1 MLETSS
7 DKPLYLQLV
16 DELETTIREQMS
28 PHDKLPSERELTD
41 QHGVSRITVRL
52 ALQELE
58 QRGLVYK
65 KQGKGTFVSEVSDS
79 VVDLSKAYSFTEQIR
94 KMGKTPMTT
103 IISFTT
109 SLAAKDLAKEMGLE
123 EGEEVYILERL
134 RSADHVP
141 MMLETSYI
149 PVATFPD
156 LARELLERKPLYDI
170 FAEDYKQS
178 IRIAEEEFYASLAL
192 DVAAKWLEIPE
203 HSPVLQLLR
212 KSYNAKNKLIEYTV
226 SVARADQFR
235 YKITHRQQ
243 KKNLFG
249 INFYKKK

>member
-1 MLETSS
+1 MLETSG

-28 PHDKLPSERELTD
+28 TNDKLPSERELTD
-41 QHGVSRITVRL
+41 QYGVSRITVRL

-65 KQGKGTFVSEVSDS
+65 KQGKGTFVSEVGDS
-79 VVDLSKAYSFTEQIR
+79 VVDLSKAYSFTEQMR

-103 IISFTT
+103 ILSFTT
-109 SLAAKDLAKEMGLE
+109 SLVAEDLGKEMGL
-123 EGEEVYILERL
+123 GEDDEVYVLERL
-134 RSADHVP
+134 RSADQVP

-178 IRIAEEEFYASLAL
+178 IRVAEEEFYASLAL
-192 DVAAKWLEIPE
+192 DAAAKWLEIPE
-203 HSPVLQLLR
+203 HSPVLQLQR
-212 KSYNAKNKLIEYTV
+212 KSYNAKNKLVEYTV

-235 YKITHRQQ
+235 YKLTHRQQ
-243 KKNLFG
+243 KKPFFG
-249 INFYKKK
+249 INFNKKK

>member
-28 PHDKLPSERELTD
+28 AHDKLLSERELTD
-41 QHGVSRITVRL
+41 QYGVSRITVRL

-79 VVDLSKAYSFTEQIR
+79 VVDLSKAYSFTEQMR
-94 KMGKTPMTT
+94 KLGKTPVTT
-103 IISFTT
+103 IITFTSSAIT
-109 SLAAKDLAKEMGLE
+109 NDLAKEMGLKE
-123 EGEEVYILERL
+123 EDEVYVLERL
-134 RSADHVP
+134 RSADQVP

-149 PVATFPD
+149 PVASFPD

-170 FAEDYKQS
+170 FTEDYKQP
-178 IRIAEEEFYASLAL
+178 IRIAEEEFYASLASET
-192 DVAAKWLEIPE
+192 DAKWLEITAN
-203 HSPVLQLLR
+203 SPVLQLQR

-243 KKNLFG
+243 KKPFFG
-249 INFYKKK
+249 INFNKKK

>member
-1 MLETSS
+1 MIETAS

-28 PHDKLPSERELTD
+28 AHDKLPSERELTD

-79 VVDLSKAYSFTEQIR
+79 VVDLSTAYSFTEQMR
-94 KMGKTPMTT
+94 KMGKTPKTT
-103 IISFTT
+103 IISLTISPAHK
-109 SLAAKDLAKEMGLE
+109 SLAEQMGLE
-123 EGEEVYILERL
+123 EGAEVYVLERL
-134 RSADHVP
+134 RLADQVP
-141 MMLETSYI
+141 MMLESSYI

-156 LARELLERKPLYDI
+156 LERELLERKPLYDI
-170 FAEDYKQS
+170 FTEDYKQP

-192 DVAAKWLEIPE
+192 EADAAWLDVPAN
-203 HSPVLQLLR
+203 SPVLQLQR